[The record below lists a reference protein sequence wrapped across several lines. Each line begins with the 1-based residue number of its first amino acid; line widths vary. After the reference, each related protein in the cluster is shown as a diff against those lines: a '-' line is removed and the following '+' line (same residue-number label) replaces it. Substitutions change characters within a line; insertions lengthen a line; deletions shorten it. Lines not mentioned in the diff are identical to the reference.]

1 MEEALKQGSKLVTQG
16 EIVKGTVIEVRPKE
30 VLVDIGYKSEGVIP
44 ANEFIDIKEVKVGQ
58 EIDVLI
64 EKLENKEG
72 TVVLSHEKAEFKKN
86 WERILS
92 ICNEGGRVM
101 GKVKSV
107 VKGGL
112 VVNVGVEAFLPASQ
126 LDVITP
132 KNLQSFVGNSYE
144 FKVVKINQDRQ
155 NIVLSRR
162 ELIEAERNE
171 KRGKLLGEMTPGD
184 IRKGT
189 VKNITDFGAFIDLNG
204 LDGLLHITDMSWGRL
219 GHPSEILKVGQE
231 LDVVVLDVNKEKER
245 VSLGL
250 KQKMANPWDQIENK
264 FPIGTK
270 VKGKVVSLVP
280 YGAFVQ
286 LEPGV
291 EGLVH
296 VTELS
301 WTKRVAKPSDVLKQD
316 QEIEAV
322 VLGINR
328 DEQKISLG
336 VRQLESNPWDS
347 AADKYKVGER
357 VKGKVRNLTSYG
369 AFVELEEG
377 IDGMVH
383 VSDMSW
389 TRKINHPS
397 EVLKKGDDVEATVL
411 EVDRPNQRIAL
422 GMKQLEVDP
431 WENIEKLYKV
441 GDLVTGKVTKLA
453 SFRGPATRHRRSGA
467 HLPDQR
473 RARGQDQKCAQ
484 GRPGRERPRSENRQ
498 RRTPYRPVHQGRQ
511 LHGRADQ
518 GRAEDPRRA
527 QARRRPRCPATR
539 LRRAGHDREGINFR
553 NEFKTADWKQSAVFL
568 FVRKSQPHVK
578 IFPVTS
584 KKKRAWLSDSVMSV
598 EPNLKN
604 LKADRDVLVKAIISL
619 PLLDAWTKV
628 RQILLESSPFI
639 KTEPVPTIYEGP
651 TRAFLLPLPY
661 EVLIKF
667 IKLHG
672 DNALTLLLQHS
683 NDSSPLLAAYS
694 VFGLF
699 HAGNFRFVQAAQKLN
714 GRNEIIFT
722 LFGCFAW
729 EGTLSEYA
737 HQKMQEFRTA
747 S

>member
-1 MEEALKQGSKLVTQG
+1 MEEALKQHVTRFVQG

-30 VLVDIGYKSEGVIP
+30 VMVDIGYKSEGIIP
-44 ANEFIDIKEVKVGQ
+44 ANEFIDLESVTVGSQ
-58 EIDVLI
+58 IDVLI

-86 WERILS
+86 WDKILT
-92 ICNEGGRVM
+92 ICNEGGIIT
-101 GKVKSV
+101 GKVKAV

-112 VVNVGVEAFLPASQ
+112 IVNVGVEAFLPSSQ
-126 LDVITP
+126 IDVITP
-132 KNLQSFVGNSYE
+132 KNLAGFVGNSYQ
-144 FKVVKINQDRQ
+144 FKVVKINQERQ

-162 ELIEAERNE
+162 ELIEAERND
-171 KRGKLLGEMTPGD
+171 KRAKLLADMVPGD

-219 GHPSEILKVGQE
+219 THPSEILKVGQE

-250 KQKMANPWDQIENK
+250 KQKMTNPWDNIEAK
-264 FPIGTK
+264 FPVGQK

-301 WTKRVAKPSDVLKQD
+301 WTKRIAKPGDVLKQD

-336 VRQLESNPWDS
+336 VRQLESNPWDG
-347 AADKYKVGER
+347 AAAKYTVGTK

-397 EVLKKGDDVEATVL
+397 EMMKKGDDVEATVL

-431 WENIEKLYKV
+431 WEKIDQLYKV

-453 SFRGPATRHRRSGA
+453 SFGA
-467 HLPDQR
+467 FVGLQHEIDGLVHISQV
-473 RARGQDQKCAQ
+473 
-484 GRPGRERPRSENRQ
+484 SEE
-498 RRTPYRPVHQGRQ
+498 HI
-511 LHGRADQ
+511 D
-518 GRAEDPRRA
+518 
-527 QARRRPRCPATR
+527 
-539 LRRAGHDREGINFR
+539 
-553 NEFKTADWKQSAVFL
+553 
-568 FVRKSQPHVK
+568 K
-578 IFPVTS
+578 I
-584 KKKRAWLSDSVMSV
+584 
-598 EPNLKN
+598 KN
-604 LKADRDVLVKAIISL
+604 VLKAGQEVSARVIKIDRGERRIGLSIKAASYSDEQLKEEQKMLDSLKPGEDLVA
-619 PLLDAWTKV
+619 
-628 RQILLESSPFI
+628 
-639 KTEPVPTIYEGP
+639 
-651 TRAFLLPLPY
+651 
-661 EVLIKF
+661 
-667 IKLHG
+667 
-672 DNALTLLLQHS
+672 LQHAF
-683 NDSSPLLAAYS
+683 DAFDDAK
-694 VFGLF
+694 
-699 HAGNFRFVQAAQKLN
+699 A
-714 GRNEIIFT
+714 E
-722 LFGCFAW
+722 
-729 EGTLSEYA
+729 
-737 HQKMQEFRTA
+737 
-747 S
+747 